1 MNWVKMNFIKQH
13 LAALQKNRVT
23 RNMFQRTNSLSLFDQ
38 VDSDFSFSE
47 TDEII
52 EQDDEDEGKKKR
64 KKTFYKKPVRPKA
77 DEKEIKARQKAPTEK
92 IKKDKAAVELRA
104 SSRKSTRAATVRS
117 SDKHKKRM
125 EGKKVDLPMFV

>member
-1 MNWVKMNFIKQH
+1 MNWVNMDFIKQH
-13 LAALQKNRVT
+13 LAVLQKNRVT

-52 EQDDEDEGKKKR
+52 EQDADEDEGKKKR
-64 KKTFYKKPVRPKA
+64 KKTFYKKPVRPKV

-92 IKKDKAAVELRA
+92 KITTTQGEACDLAQGALRGDDRNRKLSSWVIA
-104 SSRKSTRAATVRS
+104 S
-117 SDKHKKRM
+117 
-125 EGKKVDLPMFV
+125 EF